1 MQTADAELSNLCL
14 TFMGVFTTSRP
25 SWTTFLL
32 IQFGVMSVPFSVYEA
47 TIPAMIHGL
56 NVVDDYISHAQALAE
71 SRAWP
76 EQQVFGARLAPDMLT
91 LGEQIAV
98 LCNKVDAHV
107 AKLLRQD
114 VPSPIQVQI
123 SRESLRVRLAETI
136 RYLEGLDLEALA
148 GAENHTFEL
157 SPPIVRGWFGGSE
170 YIFLLVMPDFFFH
183 VTTVHDILRHLGA
196 PVGKRDYLGR
206 LSQESGGAYS

>member
-1 MQTADAELSNLCL
+1 MQTAGAELSNLCL
-14 TFMGVFTTSRP
+14 TFMGVFTASQP
-25 SWTTFLL
+25 SWTTILSS
-32 IQFGVMSVPFSVYEA
+32 QFGVMSVPFSVYEA

-56 NVVDDYISHAQALAE
+56 NVVDDYVSHAQALAE

-76 EQQVFGARLAPDMLT
+76 EQQVLGARLAPDMLT

-107 AKLLRQD
+107 AKLLRRD
-114 VPSPIQVQI
+114 VPAPIQVQLN
-123 SRESLRVRLAETI
+123 RESLRVRLAETI
-136 RYLEGLDLEALA
+136 RFLEGLDPEALA
-148 GAENHTFEL
+148 GAESHTFEL

>member
-1 MQTADAELSNLCL
+1 
-14 TFMGVFTTSRP
+14 
-25 SWTTFLL
+25 
-32 IQFGVMSVPFSVYEA
+32 
-47 TIPAMIHGL
+47 
-56 NVVDDYISHAQALAE
+56 
-71 SRAWP
+71 
-76 EQQVFGARLAPDMLT
+76 
-91 LGEQIAV
+91 
-98 LCNKVDAHV
+98 
-107 AKLLRQD
+107 
-114 VPSPIQVQI
+114 
-123 SRESLRVRLAETI
+123 
-136 RYLEGLDLEALA
+136 LEGLDLEALA

>member
-1 MQTADAELSNLCL
+1 M
-14 TFMGVFTTSRP
+14 
-25 SWTTFLL
+25 
-32 IQFGVMSVPFSVYEA
+32 YEA

-71 SRAWP
+71 SKGWP
-76 EQQVFGARLAPDMLT
+76 ERQVLGARLAPDMLA
-91 LGEQIAV
+91 LGEQVVV

-107 AKLLRQD
+107 AKLLRRD
-114 VPSPIQVQI
+114 VPLPRQVEL
-123 SRESLRVRLAETI
+123 SRPALRRCLAETI
-136 RYLEGLDLEALA
+136 RFLEGLAPEELA

-157 SPPIVRGWFGGSE
+157 SPPIVRGWFGGSD

-183 VTTVHDILRHLGA
+183 VATVHDILRHLGA
-196 PVGKRDYLGR
+196 PLGKRDYLGR